1 MRVFSRLG
9 FLALLTFAGSCTVKD
24 TQIPDLAGPSELS
37 LRVALQA
44 VPDSIL
50 QDGFSQSSIQI
61 EATGAD
67 GRPARGL
74 GLRVQTFF
82 LGVAQD
88 FGTLSAKTV
97 VTGDDGRTRVTYTAP
112 PRPAQPIEAGN
123 VVTIAVEPIGT
134 DYRGEIS
141 RTVDLRLV
149 SPGILQPPNLGAPVP
164 NFTFSPSAPA
174 ILENV
179 VFDASTSTDE
189 GNPCGAVCT
198 YTWNFGDGES
208 ASGIF
213 TTHQFRTAGTF
224 QVRLTVT
231 DSQGASTSFARSLA
245 IGQGAAPTAAFNFS
259 PAAPALGQTITFN
272 AEASRAA
279 AGRRIVSYD
288 WSFGTGQ
295 SSSGVTVGFA
305 YSAPGTY
312 QVTLTVTDDAG
323 NQGTTTQGVTVGGTG
338 GLQAV
343 LKVSPPNGG
352 TTGTLFQFDG
362 AESTRGA
369 NPIVQYRI
377 NFGDNTPDYISSIP
391 LTTHQFTA
399 AGTYQVSLQVTDSAG
414 RTSVARISVAVSA
427 PAAP

>member
-9 FLALLTFAGSCTVKD
+9 FLALLAFASSCTVKD
-24 TQIPDLAGPSELS
+24 TPIPDLAGPSELS

-74 GLRVQTFF
+74 SLRVQTFF
-82 LGVAQD
+82 QGVPQD

-97 VTGDDGRTRVTYTAP
+97 VTGDDGRARLTYTAP
-112 PRPAQPIEAGN
+112 PRPAQPVEAGN
-123 VVTIAVEPIGT
+123 IVTIVVEPIGT

-149 SPGILQPPNLGAPVP
+149 SPGILQPPNVAAPVA
-164 NFTFSPSAPA
+164 NFTFSPAVPA

-179 VFDASTSTDE
+179 VFDASSSTDD
-189 GNPCGAVCT
+189 GSPCGAVCT
-198 YTWNFGDGES
+198 YNWSFGDGES

-213 TTHQFRTAGTF
+213 TTHQYRSSGTY

-231 DSQGASTSFARSLA
+231 DSQGASATVAKTVA
-245 IGQGAAPTAAFNFS
+245 VGQGTAPTATFNFS
-259 PAAPALGQTITFN
+259 PTSPALGQTITFN

-279 AGRRIVSYD
+279 AGRHIVSYD

-295 SSSGVTVGFA
+295 TSSGITVGFA

-323 NQGTTTQGVTVGGTG
+323 NPGTTTQSVTIGGTG

-352 TTGTLFQFDG
+352 TTATVFQFDG

-377 NFGDNTPDYISSIP
+377 NFGDNTPDYISTVP

-414 RTSVARISVAVSA
+414 RTSVARISVGVSA